1 MALCPDKLL
10 GVGDEHYREVYKPEK
25 FIEELHATDMFDLL
39 IGTSTG
45 SILSFGMG
53 YKGLSPQVSVFLSRT
68 RFLNLEKIFTDCWIL
83 GTFVICDQ

>member
-53 YKGLSPQVSVFLSRT
+53 YKGLSPQASSFLS
-68 RFLNLEKIFTDCWIL
+68 RFLNLENIFTDRLLVGFL
-83 GTFVICDQ
+83 GHL